1 MANSNST
8 DFLRFSAYSIRDAII
23 RKLSESSEF
32 TDQIYEGS
40 NLNILIDLVSYMY
53 QCLVFQLNSAAS
65 ESMFADTQIFE
76 NIVRLVSL
84 LGYQAKGCTPSAL
97 QAYVTYTGDEETASL
112 LPYTRFDTGLTD
124 SNGKRI
130 YFSTAKLNSTDNQA
144 EIPVSKETAS
154 KVTFYNGQYKMYS
167 TVFTAS
173 GLGNETFVLTGLKSN
188 ASADKYVAYNFIDV
202 YVEDSK
208 GNLTYWNYD
217 SNGIFLK
224 SRNLQ
229 DLAPESS
236 LYGGSDSTEDKVY
249 TVSLNEDK
257 EYELHFGDGIVGK
270 KLNAGDRVVIM
281 YLDTN
286 GPDGKVDIQDID
298 FGALKLEHSPSMF
311 SMNSS
316 LYARM
321 FESADKSIAN
331 GSSYTIQSN
340 AVAVSEFAAEES
352 VDEIKLNA
360 PNWFKTGN
368 RLITK
373 SDYEYFIKNN
383 QNLRMNVFTGQPIAD
398 VKCMNNTEYV
408 ATFYKWLYIQGRD
421 NNLENGGRHYFDQ
434 TFWNKN
440 DYPFVDPADS
450 NNTYLWIKTR
460 NSEISERQDE
470 YDAGYLGDE
479 LDKQLTPIKTM
490 TTEIKVV
497 KPVYVNFDICAR
509 PIGTEEE
516 LEDFKNDYFD
526 PGTTY
531 FDQNIDSYIEVT
543 LDDNTLYVSTS
554 IQDSIYNII
563 LNEFNINTCRFGK
576 VINYDIMLNKIY
588 NIAGVRNVRT
598 VYVKDGK
605 LIRSYDGLSFAT
617 WSPILT
623 DDENR
628 EGVDLTVGNSIRA
641 LEPFQFPMFIGKQ
654 LLSKRIKLIKKSMT
668 AINTLKM

>member
-1 MANSNST
+1 
-8 DFLRFSAYSIRDAII
+8 
-23 RKLSESSEF
+23 
-32 TDQIYEGS
+32 
-40 NLNILIDLVSYMY
+40 
-53 QCLVFQLNSAAS
+53 
-65 ESMFADTQIFE
+65 
-76 NIVRLVSL
+76 
-84 LGYQAKGCTPSAL
+84 
-97 QAYVTYTGDEETASL
+97 
-112 LPYTRFDTGLTD
+112 
-124 SNGKRI
+124 
-130 YFSTAKLNSTDNQA
+130 
-144 EIPVSKETAS
+144 
-154 KVTFYNGQYKMYS
+154 MYS

-383 QNLRMNVFTGQPIAD
+383 
-398 VKCMNNTEYV
+398 
-408 ATFYKWLYIQGRD
+408 
-421 NNLENGGRHYFDQ
+421 
-434 TFWNKN
+434 
-440 DYPFVDPADS
+440 
-450 NNTYLWIKTR
+450 
-460 NSEISERQDE
+460 
-470 YDAGYLGDE
+470 
-479 LDKQLTPIKTM
+479 
-490 TTEIKVV
+490 
-497 KPVYVNFDICAR
+497 
-509 PIGTEEE
+509 
-516 LEDFKNDYFD
+516 
-526 PGTTY
+526 
-531 FDQNIDSYIEVT
+531 
-543 LDDNTLYVSTS
+543 
-554 IQDSIYNII
+554 
-563 LNEFNINTCRFGK
+563 
-576 VINYDIMLNKIY
+576 
-588 NIAGVRNVRT
+588 
-598 VYVKDGK
+598 
-605 LIRSYDGLSFAT
+605 
-617 WSPILT
+617 
-623 DDENR
+623 
-628 EGVDLTVGNSIRA
+628 
-641 LEPFQFPMFIGKQ
+641 
-654 LLSKRIKLIKKSMT
+654 
-668 AINTLKM
+668 